1 MTAMELYAVFG
12 APVMLLAVCA
22 GLAWFATHSH

>member
-12 APVMLLAVCA
+12 APGLLLIVCA

>member
-1 MTAMELYAVFG
+1 MTPLEFQALLG
-12 APVMLLAVCA
+12 APILLLAVCA